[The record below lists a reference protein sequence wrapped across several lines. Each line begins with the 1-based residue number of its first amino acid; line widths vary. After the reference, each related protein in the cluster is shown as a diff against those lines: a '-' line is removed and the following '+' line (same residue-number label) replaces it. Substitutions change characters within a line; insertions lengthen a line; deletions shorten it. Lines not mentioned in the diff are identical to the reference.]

1 MNLSSAPSVA
11 VLLPCYNEAA
21 AIGQT
26 VAAFRRALP
35 DAQIYVY
42 DNNSSD
48 ATFDVAQRA
57 GAVVRREYVQGKG
70 AVVRRMFADVDADI
84 YVLCDGDDTYEAS
97 AATALVARLYDERL
111 DMITGVRKE
120 TDVAAYR
127 PGHRFG
133 NRLLTGLV
141 RWVFRAKVGDML
153 SGYRFLSRRFV
164 KSFPTQSTGFGI
176 ETEMTVHALQLLMPT
191 DEANTAYKE
200 RPPNST
206 SKLRTYRD
214 GWRILMLIVALAKEE
229 RPLWFFGIIGVVLAL
244 LSIALS
250 IPLFVEYAHTGQVP
264 RLPTAI
270 LVTGMMLLAWLS
282 FACGFILDT
291 VTRGR
296 WELKRLHYLALPPPG
311 GSLTPLGRGAPDGLT
326 QARAATQSDPR
337 SPTPG
342 GTAR

>member
-1 MNLSSAPSVA
+1 MSGSSENKTPSVA
-11 VLLPCYNEAA
+11 VLLPCYNEAV
-21 AIGQT
+21 AIRAT
-26 VAAFRRALP
+26 IAAFKRALP
-35 DAQIYVY
+35 DATIYVY
-42 DNNSSD
+42 DNNSRD
-48 ATFDVAQRA
+48 ATFEVAKAA
-57 GAVVRREYVQGKG
+57 GAIVRREHVQGKG

-84 YVLCDGDDTYEAS
+84 YVLCDGDDTYDAA
-97 AATALVARLYDERL
+97 AATVLVDRLFHERL
-111 DMITGVRKE
+111 DMITGVRQE

-141 RWVFRAKVGDML
+141 RWVFSAKVADML
-153 SGYRFLSRRFV
+153 SGYRILSRRFV

-229 RPLWFFGIIGVVLAL
+229 RPLWFFGLIGVALAL
-244 LSIALS
+244 LSIVLA
-250 IPLFVEYAHTGQVP
+250 IPLFIEYAHTGLVP
-264 RLPTAI
+264 RFPTAV
-270 LVTGMMLLAWLS
+270 LVTGLMLLASLS
-282 FACGFILDT
+282 FVCGFILET

-296 WELKRLHYLALPPPG
+296 WELKRLHYLSLSSPG
-311 GSLTPLGRGAPDGLT
+311 GSSIRDRVPL
-326 QARAATQSDPR
+326 
-337 SPTPG
+337 
-342 GTAR
+342 

>member
-1 MNLSSAPSVA
+1 MNASSENRAPTVA
-11 VLLPCYNEAA
+11 VLLPCYNEAV
-21 AIGQT
+21 AIGLT
-26 VAAFRRALP
+26 VASFKKALP
-35 DAQIYVY
+35 DAAIYVY

-48 ATFDVAQRA
+48 ATFEVAKDA
-57 GAVVRREYVQGKG
+57 GAIVRREFVQGKG

-84 YVLCDGDDTYEAS
+84 YVLCDGDDTYD
-97 AATALVARLYDERL
+97 AAAAPALVGRIYDERL

-141 RWVFRAKVGDML
+141 RWVFSAKVADML
-153 SGYRFLSRRFV
+153 SGYRILSRRFV

-200 RPPNST
+200 RPPNSA

-229 RPLWFFGIIGVVLAL
+229 RPLWFFGLIGSALAL
-244 LSIALS
+244 LSIALA
-250 IPLFVEYAHTGQVP
+250 IPLFVEYAHTGLVP
-264 RLPTAI
+264 RFPTAI
-270 LVTGMMLLAWLS
+270 LVTGLMLVAWLS
-282 FACGFILDT
+282 FVCGFILET

-296 WELKRLHYLALPPPG
+296 WELKRLHYLSLPPAGATTPAPVDTV
-311 GSLTPLGRGAPDGLT
+311 SL
-326 QARAATQSDPR
+326 
-337 SPTPG
+337 
-342 GTAR
+342 

>member
-1 MNLSSAPSVA
+1 MSSSSANHTPSIA

-26 VAAFRRALP
+26 VAAFKAALP
-35 DAQIYVY
+35 AAAVYVY

-48 ATFDVAQRA
+48 TTSDVARRA
-57 GAVVRREYVQGKG
+57 GAIVRREYMQGKG
-70 AVVRRMFADVDADI
+70 AVVRRMFADVEADI
-84 YVLCDGDDTYEAS
+84 YVLCDGDDTYD
-97 AATALVARLYDERL
+97 AAAAPALVKRLYDDRL

-141 RWVFRAKVGDML
+141 RWVFSAKVGDML
-153 SGYRFLSRRFV
+153 SGYRILSRRFV
-164 KSFPTQSTGFGI
+164 KSFPAQSTGFGI
-176 ETEMTVHALQLLMPT
+176 ETEMTVHALQVLMPT

-229 RPLWFFGIIGVVLAL
+229 RPLWFFGIIGVALAL
-244 LSIALS
+244 LSIGIA
-250 IPLFVEYAHTGQVP
+250 IPVIVEYMHTGLVP
-264 RLPTAI
+264 RFPTAI
-270 LVTGMMLLAWLS
+270 LATGMMLVAWLS
-282 FACGFILDT
+282 FVCGFILDT

-296 WELKRLHYLALPPPG
+296 WELKRLHYLSLP
-311 GSLTPLGRGAPDGLT
+311 SRGES
-326 QARAATQSDPR
+326 R
-337 SPTPG
+337 
-342 GTAR
+342 

>member
-1 MNLSSAPSVA
+1 MSTSSARGSPSVA
-11 VLLPCYNEAA
+11 VLLPCYNEAV

-26 VAAFRRALP
+26 VAAFKAALP
-35 DAQIYVY
+35 DAAIFVY

-57 GAVVRREYVQGKG
+57 GAIVRREYVQGKG
-70 AVVRRMFADVDADI
+70 AVVRRMFADVEADI
-84 YVLCDGDDTYEAS
+84 YVLCDGDDTYD
-97 AATALVARLYDERL
+97 AAAAPMLVDRLFDNRL

-141 RWVFRAKVGDML
+141 RWVFKAKVADML
-153 SGYRFLSRRFV
+153 SGYRVLSRRFV
-164 KSFPTQSTGFGI
+164 KSFPAQSTGFGI
-176 ETEMTVHALQLLMPT
+176 ETEMTVHALQVLMPT

-200 RPPNST
+200 RPPNSM

-229 RPLWFFGIIGVVLAL
+229 RPLWFFGLIGVALAL
-244 LSIALS
+244 LSIGVA
-250 IPLFVEYAHTGQVP
+250 IPVIVEYVHTGLVP
-264 RLPTAI
+264 RFPTAI
-270 LVTGMMLLAWLS
+270 LATGIMLLAWLS
-282 FACGFILDT
+282 FVCGFILDT

-296 WELKRLHYLALPPPG
+296 WELKRLQYLSFPSRSDLSLP
-311 GSLTPLGRGAPDGLT
+311 SRES
-326 QARAATQSDPR
+326 R
-337 SPTPG
+337 
-342 GTAR
+342 